1 MLVHHLA
8 TIMLITFSYA
18 NNMIRAGTLVMCL
31 HDASDVFLEVQKLRM
46 FFFFLFLVTPAP
58 LDWRGFNSANIVM
71 LSITGTC
78 TTCPTEE
85 EQKKA
90 HTSYQQLKKVISIRC
105 QDTKSGCEQYWC
117 DGFLLFLLL
126 CSQRLPNW
134 LIMPSTRSSA
144 MACLCCSA

>member
-1 MLVHHLA
+1 MAGFHDHARPPPGHHNAHHILLCQQHDKSWHIGHVFA
-8 TIMLITFSYA
+8 
-18 NNMIRAGTLVMCL
+18 RCVRRVPRGTKTENV
-31 HDASDVFLEVQKLRM
+31 

-90 HTSYQQLKKVISIRC
+90 HTSY
-105 QDTKSGCEQYWC
+105 
-117 DGFLLFLLL
+117 
-126 CSQRLPNW
+126 
-134 LIMPSTRSSA
+134 
-144 MACLCCSA
+144 